1 MFIIGIILCAP
12 LCAQNFSNE
21 VSLVRQDEATV
32 TLRATATADKK
43 KDASLLAAQSAFY
56 TLLYAGVPEL
66 KNGVPMMLEE
76 KKDYNYRLFNE
87 SRYISYISGE
97 IQNVGDKKIGGKYRV
112 TVQLTVALR
121 SLKNELERNKFALS
135 PGWSDAKAA
144 NPTAALNPT
153 IVVVPYV
160 KGEDNGFEAMRR
172 EVENRPVVKY
182 VIGQLTSEFGKN
194 GYKTRDF
201 ITQLQN
207 SKTSAILR
215 QDSQSDVE
223 TKIVQMLPGDI
234 VVIVD
239 VAMLTDDRHQS
250 ECRLELKAVE
260 KQTAGNLGNASFAS
274 GRYITADTLKLAGYA
289 LGKIKGEFFT
299 GLHTSF
305 ENMVKK
311 GREVSIEMT
320 LSETVTDWD
329 FDQESPEGNQD
340 LFKDALDEWLR
351 SHAYQSIYDMSLST
365 DKYIQASV
373 NVPLW
378 NQEKNRS
385 YTLSNFGSEL
395 KAFFKEQ
402 FGGLYKASVTAMG
415 QKLVITIE

>member
-21 VSLVRQDEATV
+21 VSMVRQDETTV

-76 KKDYNYRLFNE
+76 KKDYNYRFFNE
-87 SRYISYISGE
+87 SRYISYINGE
-97 IQNVGDKKIGGKYRV
+97 VQNVDDEKIGGKYRV
-112 TVQLTVALR
+112 TVQLTIALR

-135 PGWSDAKAA
+135 PGWSDAKAVNA
-144 NPTAALNPT
+144 TAALNPT

-182 VIGQLTSEFGKN
+182 VIGQLTNEFGKN

-215 QDSQSDVE
+215 EGSQSDAV
-223 TKIVQMLPGDI
+223 TKIVEMLPGDI
-234 VVIVD
+234 VVTVD
-239 VAMLTDDRHQS
+239 VNVLTDDQRQS
-250 ECRLELKAVE
+250 ECVLDLKIVE
-260 KQTAGNLGNASFAS
+260 KQTMGDLGHVSFAS
-274 GRYITADTLKLAGYA
+274 GGYMTTDTLRLAGHA
-289 LGKIKGEFFT
+289 LGKMTKEFFT
-299 GLHTSF
+299 RLHDSF
-305 ENMVKK
+305 ENMVKT
-311 GREVSIEMT
+311 GREVFLEMR

-340 LFKDALDEWLR
+340 LFRDALDEWLR

-365 DKYIQASV
+365 DKYIQATV

-395 KAFFKEQ
+395 RAFFKEQ

-415 QKLVITIE
+415 QKLVVTIE